1 MGFLAEFLLLLVPLV
16 GAVIAVIRAISAAR
30 ERAGERPVTPSPHD
44 ITIAEPRGHTLGNQ
58 AAQWRTI
65 TRVLEEHNRT
75 DTRWLSYE
83 LDAAKLLDFPLITDM
98 RDPLTMGFHRAK
110 LRAELLRPST
120 AEDLLDNPDAAREY
134 LDAVERYVTSFNAAE
149 TEAIR
154 RRRNDFS
161 REEQQRLSRA
171 QNLLAHSVRHCRD
184 AAGTRARLRGGAQGA
199 RRSDRVAGQY
209 PGRDRAR
216 RRRRDRR
223 IKARSHQR
231 PVRPDDAGESGNAA
245 AAARVARSQ

>member
-1 MGFLAEFLLLLVPLV
+1 VGLLFPLAEFLLVLVSLV
-16 GAVIAVIRAISAAR
+16 GAAIAVIRAISAAR
-30 ERAGERPVTPSPHD
+30 ERAGERPVAPSPHD
-44 ITIAEPRGHTLGNQ
+44 VTITQPRGHTLGNQ

-110 LRAELLRPST
+110 LRADLLRPST

-134 LDAVERYVTSFNAAE
+134 LDAVERYVTAFNAAE
-149 TEAIR
+149 AEAIR

-171 QNLLAHSVRHCRD
+171 QSLLRVASD
-184 AAGTRARLRGGAQGA
+184 TAATPQERGHAYEVARKELDGLIVLPDSTRAAIERG
-199 RRSDRVAGQY
+199 VAGEID
-209 PGRDRAR
+209 G
-216 RRRRDRR
+216 
-223 IKARSHQR
+223 
-231 PVRPDDAGESGNAA
+231 
-245 AAARVARSQ
+245 